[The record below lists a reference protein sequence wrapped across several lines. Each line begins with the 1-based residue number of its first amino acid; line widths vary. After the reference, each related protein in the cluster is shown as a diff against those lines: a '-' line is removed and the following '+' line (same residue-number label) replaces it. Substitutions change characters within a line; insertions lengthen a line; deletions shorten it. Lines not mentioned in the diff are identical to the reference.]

1 MQAIQPEF
9 NELQRQVGDLRDRLS
24 VAEGQILQLNRTSSD
39 TSRQT
44 IWQFVAFTISIGAL
58 IIGLLNYQTAALNK
72 QSDARSQVLV
82 EQIKAVSQRLDQ
94 AEKNMNQRIDQAE
107 KHINER
113 FEDLKQDVR
122 SRK

>member
-58 IIGLLNYQTAALNK
+58 IIGLLNYQTDALNK
-72 QSDARSQVLV
+72 QSEARTQALV
-82 EQIKAVSQRLDQ
+82 EQIRAVSQRVEQ
-94 AEKNMNQRIDQAE
+94 VEKNMNQRSDQAE
-107 KHINER
+107 KNINER
-113 FEDLKQDVR
+113 FEDLKQEVR